1 MELMKLPYANWLA
14 KQDRYEESLKAYR
27 RLGQHE
33 MATRMLLNLSQNA
46 VYEKRFGDAALLTW
60 MTATEYLGLVRNP
73 KNPSPEDIDNIR
85 QFSVARDDAE
95 IYFAYS
101 KVQ

>member
-1 MELMKLPYANWLA
+1 
-14 KQDRYEESLKAYR
+14 
-27 RLGQHE
+27 

-85 QFSVARDDAE
+85 
-95 IYFAYS
+95 
-101 KVQ
+101 